1 MAGKYLSSDLI
12 QNINISSL
20 YDRSLEVYGIKL
32 VASGSVGG
40 NISVPDE
47 CFDFYRRKNIGTDA
61 LLYCKIREVSR
72 TQFLKF

>member
-12 QNINISSL
+12 QNTNISSL

-47 CFDFYRRKNIGTDA
+47 WVKKVAKTIQLLIDNNATDIDISA
-61 LLYCKIREVSR
+61 QEFK
-72 TQFLKF
+72 